1 MTLIETL
8 EGLHR
13 EKDLLLFDPST
24 GEELTEEELGPMSKL
39 SLNTCKSAIDLLTNS
54 NRQYERLFDSLKFN
68 WILNCEHDD
77 KLTDKIERC
86 EAALTTLRNLGFNLC
101 TGEVNKE

>member
-24 GEELTEEELGPMSKL
+24 GEELTEEELGLMSKL